1 MTGIS
6 THILDTALG
15 HPADQVPVRLY
26 KQVEDSWIAVG
37 QGTTDNDGRINSLA
51 TDEVNLPEGIY
62 KLDFAIQNYFNRLEQ
77 KCFYPEVSVIFE
89 VNDDRHHHVPLLISP
104 FGYSTYRGS

>member
-6 THILDTALG
+6 THILDTARG
-15 HPADQVPVRLY
+15 HPADQVPVTLY
-26 KQVEDSWIAVG
+26 KQAEDSWVEVG
-37 QGTTDNDGRINSLA
+37 RGKTNADGRVNSLT

-62 KLDFAIQNYFNRLEQ
+62 KLDFAIQDYFNRLEQ
-77 KCFYPEVSVIFE
+77 KCFYPEVPVIFE
-89 VNDDRHHHVPLLISP
+89 VSDNRHHHVPLLISP

>member
-6 THILDTALG
+6 THILDTARG
-15 HPADQVPVRLY
+15 HPADRVPVTLY
-26 KQVEDSWIAVG
+26 KQVEDNWIEVG
-37 QGTTDNDGRINSLA
+37 QGTTNDDGRINSLA

-62 KLDFAIQNYFNRLEQ
+62 KLDFAIADYFNRLEQ
-77 KCFYPEVSVIFE
+77 KYFYPQVPVIFE
-89 VNDDRHHHVPLLISP
+89 VSDDRHHHVPLLISP